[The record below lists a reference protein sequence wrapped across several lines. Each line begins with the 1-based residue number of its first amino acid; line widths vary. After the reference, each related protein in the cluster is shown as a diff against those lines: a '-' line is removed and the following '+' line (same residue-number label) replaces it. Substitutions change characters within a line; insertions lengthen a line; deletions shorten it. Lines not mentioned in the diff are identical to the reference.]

1 MFVFIHGIRCDTRGW
16 THFRGNGIEHCG
28 TLVRLTKSAHRLKT
42 GQEFAHDR
50 ISRASTVAAGKS
62 MKSLVHRLFAV
73 VFLLLLAEIGS
84 AADSAETLIA
94 KGKVWE
100 RKFKADEAL
109 PLYLAAEKIEPK
121 NPDLLVRIARTYRYL
136 MTDAADA
143 KEKLRL
149 GHLALDYSTRAAE
162 CGPKDCDAQLA
173 PAITLGKMLPYM
185 PTKEQVSASPK
196 IKEAVDKALEIDPRN
211 DNAWHILGRWNRV
224 LAEISGAKRFLAGM
238 IYGDLPKG
246 SYEEAERAMKKAIAL
261 NPNRLMHYIELGRIY
276 AQMGR
281 KDEAKELINKG
292 LGMPDAEKDDPE
304 TKQRAR
310 ETLAKL

>member
-1 MFVFIHGIRCDTRGW
+1 
-16 THFRGNGIEHCG
+16 
-28 TLVRLTKSAHRLKT
+28 
-42 GQEFAHDR
+42 
-50 ISRASTVAAGKS
+50 
-62 MKSLVHRLFAV
+62 MKSLIHRLFAV
-73 VFLLLLAEIGS
+73 VFLLALARIGS
-84 AADSAETLIA
+84 AAESADHLID
-94 KGKVWE
+94 KGKVFE
-100 RKFKADEAL
+100 RKFQANEAL
-109 PLYLAAEKIEPK
+109 PLYLSAEKIEPK
-121 NPDLLVRIARTYRYL
+121 NPDLLVRIARQYRYL
-136 MTDAADA
+136 MTDASDTQ
-143 KEKLRL
+143 EKLRL
-149 GHLALDYSTRAAE
+149 GHLALDYSVRAAE

-173 PAITLGKMLPYM
+173 TAITLGKMLPYM
-185 PTKEQVSASPK
+185 PTKEQVTASPR
-196 IKEAVDKALEIDPRN
+196 IKESVDKALAIDPKN

>member
-1 MFVFIHGIRCDTRGW
+1 
-16 THFRGNGIEHCG
+16 
-28 TLVRLTKSAHRLKT
+28 
-42 GQEFAHDR
+42 
-50 ISRASTVAAGKS
+50 
-62 MKSLVHRLFAV
+62 MKFLIHRLFAV
-73 VFLLLLAEIGS
+73 VIGLLLVEIGS
-84 AADSAETLIA
+84 AAESADRLMD
-94 KGKVWE
+94 KGKVFE
-100 RKFKADEAL
+100 RKFQANEAL

-121 NPDLLVRIARTYRYL
+121 NPDLLVRIARQYRYL
-136 MTDAADA
+136 MTDASDTQ
-143 KEKLRL
+143 EKLRL

-173 PAITLGKMLPYM
+173 PAITLGKMLPYL
-185 PTKEQVSASPK
+185 PTKEQVSASPR
-196 IKEAVDKALEIDPRN
+196 IKESVDKALAIDPRN

-281 KDEAKELINKG
+281 KDEARELINKG

>member
-1 MFVFIHGIRCDTRGW
+1 
-16 THFRGNGIEHCG
+16 
-28 TLVRLTKSAHRLKT
+28 
-42 GQEFAHDR
+42 
-50 ISRASTVAAGKS
+50 
-62 MKSLVHRLFAV
+62 MKYLIHRLFAV
-73 VFLLLLAEIGS
+73 VAVLLLVQIGS
-84 AADSAETLIA
+84 AAESADHLIDKA
-94 KGKVWE
+94 KVFD
-100 RKFKADEAL
+100 RKFQASEAL

-121 NPDLLVRIARTYRYL
+121 NPDLLVRIARQYRYL
-136 MTDAADA
+136 MTDAIDT

-173 PAITLGKMLPYM
+173 TAITLGKMLPYL

-196 IKEAVDKALEIDPRN
+196 IKESVDKALAIDPRS

-224 LAEISGAKRFLAGM
+224 LAEISGAKRLLAGM

-246 SYEEAERAMKKAIAL
+246 SFEDAEHAMKKAIAI

-276 AQMGR
+276 ALMGR
-281 KDEAKELINKG
+281 KDEAREMINKG
-292 LGMPDAEKDDPE
+292 LGMTDAEKDDPE
-304 TKQRAR
+304 TKERGR